1 MDNHN
6 HNWIEDGGVTSA
18 RGFRAGAVFA
28 GIKRPGKGKRDIGL
42 IHSERPCEAA
52 ATFSRSSV
60 LSPSVIISR
69 ELVQGGGPLHG
80 VVATSGSA
88 NCAVGEQGFIDGRE
102 TVALAGAATGAGDK
116 GMLIATTGLIGVELP
131 MSLLRTFI
139 PQIELSDEGG
149 AGFAR
154 AIMTTDTA
162 PKEAALKVDLGGG
175 ETVALGGAATGSGM
189 IHPDMATMLAFV
201 TTDAAVTRD
210 FLRAAL
216 SEAVGA
222 TFNQIDVDGDQ
233 STNDIAAVLANG
245 AAGNAPLNGEGEASE
260 RFRAGLHK
268 VCEELAKMIVRDA
281 EGGRHKL
288 IEVEVDGAADDDSA
302 RRAARAI
309 ASSLLVK
316 TAVYGQDPNWG
327 RIMMALGKSRIKL
340 EEGRIKILIN
350 DIQIVEEGR
359 AIAFNAHSVV
369 QSLGSD
375 TVAIR
380 VELGVGE
387 GRGRAWG
394 SELTEEYVIFNSA
407 YTT

>member
-1 MDNHN
+1 M
-6 HNWIEDGGVTSA
+6 
-18 RGFRAGAVFA
+18 
-28 GIKRPGKGKRDIGL
+28 
-42 IHSERPCEAA
+42 A

-60 LSPSVIISR
+60 LSPSVTMSR
-69 ELVQGGGPLHG
+69 ELVEGDGPIHG

-102 TVALAGAATGAGDK
+102 TVALASGATGAGEA

-139 PQIELSDEGG
+139 PQIKLSDEG
-149 AGFAR
+149 AEDFAR
-154 AIMTTDTA
+154 SIMTTDTA
-162 PKEAALKVDLGGG
+162 PKQEALTVDLGGKKI
-175 ETVALGGAATGSGM
+175 TIGGAAKGSGM

-216 SEAVGA
+216 SEAVDA

-233 STNDIAAVLANG
+233 STNDMVVLLANG
-245 AAGNAPLNGEGEASE
+245 AAGNPPLDGEGEASE
-260 RFRAGLHK
+260 RFRAGVRK
-268 VCEELAKMIVRDA
+268 VCEELAKQIVRDA

-288 IEVEVDGAADDDSA
+288 IEVEVVDAADDASA
-302 RRAARAI
+302 QRAARSI

-327 RIMMALGKSRIKL
+327 RIMMALGKSRIEL
-340 EEGRIKILIN
+340 EESRIKILIN

-380 VELGVGE
+380 VELGMGE
-387 GRGRAWG
+387 GKGRAWG